1 MNEPVRS
8 TGGCERLGS
17 GMRVSGIRG
26 LSFAAWARGL
36 AFIVLFGMLGS
47 AGAQAAFRNLLDEFY
62 DALHDLD
69 VKKVEMLLEEG
80 LHPDTIAYSAI
91 KNRGETISMGLI
103 TGDPGSQKAE
113 KAFIEILKSIHDAGV
128 DFSKIFKDSDT
139 MSSFVALTFSLPIV
153 EALFEM
159 GAEADADIINKK
171 VLTHNAIHTHEKDP
185 NYISRV
191 QFFLKKSGVKAEPSV
206 ITFVLSDCLSGLKF
220 KKSVEDENKAVKDAI
235 ELIGILRD
243 SGTKPEREKIENTLK
258 YYREDYKNIPELL
271 KYFDELEKACATSW
285 LDFFRFW

>member
-8 TGGCERLGS
+8 TGSCERVERGV
-17 GMRVSGIRG
+17 RVWGIRG

-62 DALHDLD
+62 DALRDLD
-69 VKKVEMLLEEG
+69 VKKVEMLLKEG
-80 LHPDTIAYSAI
+80 LHPDPIDYSVI
-91 KNRGETISMGLI
+91 ERRGEAISMELI
-103 TGDPGSQKAE
+103 GGDPDSQKAE
-113 KAFIEILKSIHDAGV
+113 EAFIEILKSIHEVGM
-128 DFSKIFKDSDT
+128 DFSKIFKDYST

-185 NYISRV
+185 NYISGV
-191 QFFLKKSGVKAEPSV
+191 QLFLKKSGVKAEPSV
-206 ITFVLSDCLSGLKF
+206 KLLSCLIAFLGS
-220 KKSVEDENKAVKDAI
+220 N
-235 ELIGILRD
+235 LR
-243 SGTKPEREKIENTLK
+243 RV
-258 YYREDYKNIPELL
+258 
-271 KYFDELEKACATSW
+271 
-285 LDFFRFW
+285 

>member
-1 MNEPVRS
+1 MNEPMKSTRRYKRLRS
-8 TGGCERLGS
+8 N
-17 GMRVSGIRG
+17 MHVSGIRK

-47 AGAQAAFRNLLDEFY
+47 AGAQAAFRNFLDEFY

-191 QFFLKKSGVKAEPSV
+191 
-206 ITFVLSDCLSGLKF
+206 
-220 KKSVEDENKAVKDAI
+220 
-235 ELIGILRD
+235 
-243 SGTKPEREKIENTLK
+243 
-258 YYREDYKNIPELL
+258 
-271 KYFDELEKACATSW
+271 
-285 LDFFRFW
+285 